1 MNKELINKLIQ
12 HAKKATE
19 NAFCPSSGVPEG
31 CSLLVEGSV
40 IFSGCNIEFSTLSSS
55 LDAGQV
61 AMAKAISE
69 GENRFITMC
78 LYSEKTMPYPSG
90 TLLQLLSEFNPNI
103 GIIVASDETFTVHS
117 LHELLPI
124 RRLVGVED

>member
-1 MNKELINKLIQ
+1 MNKELINKLIE
-12 HAKKATE
+12 HAKKAAE
-19 NAFCPSSGVPEG
+19 NSFCASSGVPEG

-40 IFSGCNIEFSTLSSS
+40 IFSGCNIEFATLSSS

-69 GENRFITMC
+69 GENNFAFIC
-78 LYSEKTMPYPSG
+78 LYSEKVMPYPSG
-90 TLLQLLSEFNPNI
+90 TLLQLLGEFNPNI
-103 GIIVASDETFTVHS
+103 GIIVASGDTFTVHS

-124 RRLVGVED
+124 RRIVGVED